1 MATAPTPSPRPTVR
15 VNLAKTV
22 DLAQINNII
31 GSIGGRYGCR
41 TCGLLGFDLQ
51 LQGDPGDF
59 SDVSGLP
66 GVQSVGFE

>member
-1 MATAPTPSPRPTVR
+1 MGTAPVPSPRPTVR
-15 VNLAKTV
+15 VNLEKAV
-22 DLAQINNII
+22 DLTQINSII

-41 TCGLLGFDLQ
+41 TCGLMGFDLQ

-59 SDVSGLP
+59 SETASLP